1 MISINIWTIVIAL
14 LIFGFLIFIHELGH
28 YLTARLFRVHIREF
42 AIGMGPK
49 LLTKTSKKTGIAYS
63 LRALPIGGFVSMVG
77 EDEESDDPDAF
88 HKKPV
93 WQRIIITIAGA
104 SMNVLIG
111 VLVMSFL
118 VMSQD
123 MLPSTTIAK
132 FQEPAVTE
140 ESVQEEVPGMESVA
154 GEKKEPEP
162 VVSTEEFGLR
172 VGDTITKIGP
182 AKVHIANELVY
193 EVMRRGWEPLDV
205 TVIRDGETMV
215 IPQVQFPKFYESGAL
230 FGNVD
235 FYVLGEDVNPAT
247 VLKHSYFRAVSTIKM
262 IWESLYDMITGRY
275 GVETVSGPVGVT
287 EALGEAASEGVEDLI
302 YLAVVISMNL
312 GIMNLLPFPALDGG
326 RLLFQLIELVRR
338 KPVPTEIEGMVHFAG
353 LVLLMIL
360 FVVITFK
367 DIMSL
372 I

>member
-1 MISINIWTIVIAL
+1 VIAL

-28 YLTARLFRVHIREF
+28 YLFARLFHVTIREF

-49 LLTKTSKKTGIAYS
+49 LFTKVSGKTGIAYS

-77 EDEESDDPDAF
+77 EDGESEDPNAF
-88 HKKPV
+88 HRKPV
-93 WQRIIITIAGA
+93 WQRILITVAGA
-104 SMNVLIG
+104 SMNVLVG
-111 VLVMSFL
+111 VLVMGFL

-132 FQEPAVTE
+132 FQEPAAVE
-140 ESVQEEVPGMESVA
+140 ESVSGEEGESPA
-154 GEKKEPEP
+154 K
-162 VVSTEEFGLR
+162 VVSTEEAGLR
-172 VGDTITKIGP
+172 VGDTILKVGP
-182 AKVHIANELVY
+182 ARVHIANELVY
-193 EVMRRGWEPLDV
+193 EVMRRGWEPLDI
-205 TVIRDGETMV
+205 TVRRNGETIV
-215 IPQVQFPKFYESGAL
+215 IPQVQFPTFYDSGTL

-235 FYVLGEDVNPAT
+235 FYVLGEEVNPAS
-247 VLKHSYFRAVSTIKM
+247 VLKHSFFRAASTIKM

-275 GVETVSGPVGVT
+275 GMESVSGPVGVT
-287 EALGEAASEGVEDLI
+287 EALGEAASEGTENLI

-338 KPVPTEIEGMVHFAG
+338 KPVKPEVEGMVHFTG

-367 DIMSL
+367 DIMNL

>member
-1 MISINIWTIVIAL
+1 
-14 LIFGFLIFIHELGH
+14 
-28 YLTARLFRVHIREF
+28 
-42 AIGMGPK
+42 
-49 LLTKTSKKTGIAYS
+49 
-63 LRALPIGGFVSMVG
+63 
-77 EDEESDDPDAF
+77 
-88 HKKPV
+88 
-93 WQRIIITIAGA
+93 
-104 SMNVLIG
+104 MNVLVG
-111 VLVMSFL
+111 VLFMSIL
-118 VMSQD
+118 VMAQD
-123 MLPSTTIAK
+123 MLTSTTIAK
-132 FQEPAVTE
+132 FQEVTAE
-140 ESVQEEVPGMESVA
+140 EITAE
-154 GEKKEPEP
+154 EPEEDGEAVP
-162 VVSTEEFGLR
+162 PTVVSTEEFGLQ
-172 VGDTITKIGP
+172 VGDTILKVGP
-182 AKVHIANELVY
+182 ARVHIANELVY

-205 TVIRDGETMV
+205 TVLREGETIV
-215 IPQVQFPKFYESGAL
+215 IPQVQFPRFYESGAL
-230 FGNVD
+230 FGEVD

-287 EALGEAASEGVEDLI
+287 EALGEAASEGVEDLV

-338 KPVPTEIEGMVHFAG
+338 KPIPREIEGTVHFAG

-367 DIMSL
+367 DIMNL

>member
-1 MISINIWTIVIAL
+1 M
-14 LIFGFLIFIHELGH
+14 IFGFLIFIHELGH
-28 YLTARLFRVHIREF
+28 YLFARLFRVTIREF

-49 LLTKTSKKTGIAYS
+49 LFSRTSKKTGIAYS

-77 EDEESDDPDAF
+77 EDEESEDPNAF
-88 HKKPV
+88 HRKPV
-93 WQRIIITIAGA
+93 WQRIIITAAGA
-104 SMNVLIG
+104 AMNVLVG
-111 VLVMSFL
+111 VIVMSFL
-118 VMSQD
+118 VMAQD

-132 FQEPAVTE
+132 FQEPMAAVETE
-140 ESVQEEVPGMESVA
+140 TETTEDTPA
-154 GEKKEPEP
+154 PP
-162 VVSTEEFGLR
+162 VFTSTETYGLQ
-172 VGDTITKIGP
+172 VGDTILKVGP
-182 AKVHIANELVY
+182 ARVHIANELVY

-205 TVIRDGETMV
+205 TVIREGKTIV
-215 IPQVQFPKFYESGAL
+215 IPDVQFPTFYESGTI

-235 FYVLGEDVNPAT
+235 FYVLGEDVNPLT
-247 VLKHSYFRAVSTIKM
+247 VLKHSYFRAVSTIQM
-262 IWESLYDMITGRY
+262 IWESLYDMVSGRY

-287 EALGEAASEGVEDLI
+287 EALGEAAKEGAENLI

-338 KPVPTEIEGMVHFAG
+338 KPVNRNVEGMIHFTG

-367 DIMSL
+367 DIMNL
-372 I
+372 F